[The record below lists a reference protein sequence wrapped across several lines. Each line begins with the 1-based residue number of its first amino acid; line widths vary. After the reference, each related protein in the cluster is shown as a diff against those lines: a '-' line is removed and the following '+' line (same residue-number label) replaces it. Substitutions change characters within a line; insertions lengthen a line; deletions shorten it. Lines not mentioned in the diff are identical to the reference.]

1 MCMNA
6 NLDKLLEEL
15 LEEEDE
21 LEEHV
26 ALAAGGVGATSTG
39 LGFNTDEFSPPS
51 KHRRLN
57 EQIAITIAPAS
68 KVKRTLKVVCDKELN
83 PTSLQTV
90 VDFIKFSNG
99 VLKIETLPVIHL
111 HTIKKPD
118 MTTGAYDRNTNH
130 IHALVGK
137 RLIVD
142 VLRTLAHE
150 LTHRRQDETG
160 SLDAQLANADHMD
173 EMGDINT
180 GYENEAY
187 TLAGNLVKIFCRK
200 YPNDK
205 RISKEQLYQL
215 QENKKF

>member
-1 MCMNA
+1 MNSK
-6 NLDKLLEEL
+6 LDKLLEEL
-15 LEEEDE
+15 LEEEE
-21 LEEHV
+21 SLEEQN
-26 ALAAGGVGATSTG
+26 AIGGMGVGATSTG
-39 LGFNTDEFSPPS
+39 LGFNTDEFSPPP
-51 KHRRLN
+51 KRRLE
-57 EQIAITIAPAS
+57 EQLAITISARTP
-68 KVKRTLKVVCDKELN
+68 KVKRTLKIVCDKELN
-83 PTSLQTV
+83 PDSLKTV

-111 HTIKKPD
+111 HTIKLPD

-205 RISKEQLYQL
+205 RISKDQLYQL